1 MSTPHFYIVD
11 VFAEQKYTG
20 NPLAV
25 VMNAATLSSTDMQHI
40 AREINYSETIFI
52 LHSEPVANGGY
63 EMRIFTPESE
73 LPFAGHPCLGAAYI
87 IECYLLKQKTEVLL
101 LNLPAGQISV
111 YLHYGDATLGLID
124 RLWMRQRLP
133 VFGQTFQREQ
143 LAEVLGLEP
152 VAIDARFPI
161 QEVSTGLP
169 FIIVPLHNLET
180 VQQARIL
187 RKAYFNLVNKTQA
200 KAILI
205 FAPQTYHAQHDLNV
219 RVFADYYGISED
231 PATGSANGAL
241 AAYLFKYQ
249 YVSDDHLFLQV
260 EQGYEIRRPSLLL
273 LNARNIDGHLDIAIG
288 GKVIEVAQGELL

>member
-25 VMNAATLSSTDMQHI
+25 VMNAAKLSSTEMQHI

-52 LHSEPVANGGY
+52 LNSEPAANGGY
-63 EMRIFTPESE
+63 DMRIFTPESE

-87 IECYLLKQKTEVLL
+87 IERYLLKQQTEVLL
-101 LNLPAGQISV
+101 LNLPAGEISV
-111 YLHYGDATLGLID
+111 YLHYGDAKLGLID

-133 VFGQTFQREQ
+133 VFGQTFQAVQ
-143 LAEVLGLEP
+143 LAEVLGLATT
-152 VAIDARFPI
+152 AIDHRFLI

-169 FIIVPLHNLET
+169 FIIVPLHTLES

-187 RKAYFNLVNKTQA
+187 RKAYFNLVSATQA

-205 FAPQTYHAQHDLNV
+205 FAPQTYHPQHDLNV

-241 AAYLFKYQ
+241 AAYLFKNQ
-249 YVSDDHLFLQV
+249 YFSEGDLFLQV

-273 LNARNIDGHLDIAIG
+273 LSAKNMDGRIDIAVG
-288 GKVIEVAQGELL
+288 GKVIEVAQGTLL

>member
-25 VMNAATLSSTDMQHI
+25 VMNAASLSSTDMQHI
-40 AREINYSETIFI
+40 AREINYSESIFI
-52 LHSEPVANGGY
+52 LDSQPAENGGY
-63 EMRIFTPESE
+63 DMRIFTPESE

-87 IECYLLKQKTEVLL
+87 IERYLLKQKTEMLL
-101 LNLPAGQISV
+101 LNLPAGQVSV
-111 YLHYGDATLGLID
+111 YLHYADAKLGLID

-133 VFGQTFQREQ
+133 VFGQIFQSAQFE
-143 LAEVLGLEP
+143 EVLGLDAA
-152 VAIDARFPI
+152 AIDHRFPI

-169 FIIVPLHNLET
+169 FIIVPLHTLES

-187 RKAYFNLVNKTQA
+187 RKAYFKLVNKTQA

-205 FAPQTYHAQHDLNV
+205 FAPQTYHPQHDLNV

-241 AAYLFKYQ
+241 AAYLSKYQ
-249 YVSDDHLFLQV
+249 YAADDTLFLQV

-273 LNARNIDGHLDIAIG
+273 LSVRKIDGQLDISIG
-288 GKVIEVAQGELL
+288 GKVIEIAQGELL

>member
-1 MSTPHFYIVD
+1 MSMPHFYIVD

-52 LHSEPVANGGY
+52 LHAEPVENGGY

-87 IECYLLKQKTEVLL
+87 IERYLLKQKTEMLL
-101 LNLPAGQISV
+101 LNLPAGQVSV
-111 YLHYGDATLGLID
+111 YLHYGDAKWGLIE

-133 VFGQTFQREQ
+133 VFGQIFQKEQ
-143 LAEVLGLEP
+143 LAEVLSLEP
-152 VAIDARFPI
+152 SAIDDRFPV

-169 FIIVPLHNLET
+169 FIIVPVHTLENM
-180 VQQARIL
+180 QQARIL
-187 RKAYFNLVNKTQA
+187 RKAYFKLVNKTQA

-205 FAPQTYHAQHDLNV
+205 FAPQTYQPQHDLNV

-249 YVSDDHLFLQV
+249 YIADDNLFLKV

-273 LNARNIDGHLDIAIG
+273 LSARNMGGQVVISIG

>member
-25 VMNAATLSSTDMQHI
+25 VMNAASLSSTDMQHI
-40 AREINYSETIFI
+40 AREINYSESIFI
-52 LHSEPVANGGY
+52 LDSKPAENGGY
-63 EMRIFTPESE
+63 DMRIFTPESE

-87 IECYLLKQKTEVLL
+87 IERYLLKQQTEVLL
-101 LNLPAGQISV
+101 LNLPAGQVSV
-111 YLHYGDATLGLID
+111 YLHYGDAKLGLID

-133 VFGQTFQREQ
+133 VFGQTFQSSQ
-143 LAEVLGLEP
+143 LEEVLGLEP
-152 VAIDARFPI
+152 AAIDSRFPI
-161 QEVSTGLP
+161 QEVSTGLA
-169 FIIVPLHNLET
+169 FIIVPLHTLES

-187 RKAYFNLVNKTQA
+187 RKAYFKLVNKTQA

-205 FAPQTYHAQHDLNV
+205 FSPQTYHPQHDLNV

-249 YVSDDHLFLQV
+249 YFSDDNLFLQV

-273 LNARNIDGHLDIAIG
+273 LSARNIDGHLDISIG